1 MRTFTARC
9 ATIRSARKLVLSGMC
24 VSILAV
30 SAFAQTNKPDKLQC
44 ESLTTPLGMDAE
56 HPRLSW
62 QLRDPR
68 DGARQTAYQIQVAST
83 SAMLSSGK
91 ADVWDSGR
99 IESAETHD
107 IVYAGPPLQSSK
119 RYFWRVLAW
128 DGDKRPY
135 SANDATWWETGLL
148 HQSAWQAKW
157 IGYEEPEL
165 RSVRESGAQWIT
177 NPEVADFSPTT
188 APRHAFRF
196 HVDLAKP
203 VRRAILYATG
213 QDTAAAWVNGKQV
226 LEAQPLPP

>member
-165 RSVRESGAQWIT
+165 R
-177 NPEVADFSPTT
+177 
-188 APRHAFRF
+188 
-196 HVDLAKP
+196 
-203 VRRAILYATG
+203 RRG
-213 QDTAAAWVNGKQV
+213 
-226 LEAQPLPP
+226 